1 MKIDGV
7 KNDMINPYKKSTPKT
22 EVKVSA
28 NVIKK
33 DTIELSTAGRNL
45 SALSLN
51 GKSVNSSEKVE
62 AIKNS
67 VKLGTYSVDPKL
79 TAKKMIDAMKGR
91 DI

>member
-7 KNDMINPYKKSTPKT
+7 KHNVISMYKKNTPKT
-22 EVKVSA
+22 EPKVVA
-28 NVIKK
+28 TKR
-33 DTIELSTAGRNL
+33 DTVELSSEGKNL

-51 GKSVNSSEKVE
+51 DKSVNSKEKID
-62 AIKNS
+62 AIKNK
-67 VKLGTYSVDPKL
+67 VMNGTYNVDPKL